1 VTPPAILDDVNVET
15 PARTRPKVGFVSLGC
30 PKNLVDSEVMMGM
43 LHHNGAELTPR
54 AEDAEIIVINTCS
67 FIDSA
72 KQESVNTILEMVQ
85 HKQQNGGKAQR
96 IVVAGCLV
104 ERYRDE
110 IQKNIPEVDAVVGTG
125 ELEAI
130 LAAAGLTPSGHAQSN
145 SPFNILP
152 QGTPE
157 ATIHTHAIG
166 MAQTDGEVAY
176 LESASQQLIDRA
188 PSAVSQHSRPLAD
201 PERDREIAPQLRI
214 VQSLAETGTT
224 HGDEPLNH
232 TGDHIAHLPAGIDA
246 GNTSRPEGDL
256 RQQQGRFSRE
266 SWDGATAALPEYLY
280 NDATPRILTTPR
292 ASAYIKIAEG
302 CDHPCSFCIIPQLRG
317 KFRSRRMSSIIAEA
331 ENLIKQ
337 GVREIT
343 LIGQDT
349 TCYGEDLGF
358 TDGLATLLDALAV
371 LPGLRWLRFL
381 YTYPNKVTTRLLETM
396 AKHDTIAKYLDVPLQ
411 HASASVLKTMKRGG
425 NAQIFL
431 DLIAKARRIVPGIV
445 VRTSFIVGFPGETE
459 ADYKELEAFITAAKI
474 DWLGVFTYSDE
485 EGAAAFN
492 LADDTKVPSRTIQ
505 ARRRK
510 LMKLQQ
516 KISTKAKA
524 EWVGRE
530 IDLLVEGESE
540 ETELLWEG
548 RTSLHA
554 PEIDGKVFINDF
566 GPHETL
572 VPGTFYRAEITE
584 SHDYDVVAR
593 ILE

>member
-1 VTPPAILDDVNVET
+1 VTPPTQIEAT
-15 PARTRPKVGFVSLGC
+15 PLPEAQQSRPKIGFVSLGC
-30 PKNLVDSEVMMGM
+30 PKNLVDSEVMMGL
-43 LHHNGAELTPR
+43 LHHAGGQLTPN
-54 AEDAEIIVINTCS
+54 AEDAEILVVNTCS

-96 IVVAGCLV
+96 LIVAGCLV

-130 LAAAGLTPSGHAQSN
+130 LTAAGLTPKPQPVAN
-145 SPFNILP
+145 SPFSILP
-152 QGTPE
+152 QGTPQ

-166 MAQTDGEVAY
+166 KAQTDAEVA
-176 LESASQQLIDRA
+176 QLIDRA

-201 PERDREIAPQLRI
+201 PEHDREIAPQLRI

-224 HGDEPLNH
+224 HGDEPLSH
-232 TGDHIAHLPAGIDA
+232 TGDHIAHIANAG
-246 GNTSRPEGDL
+246 TKSRPEGDL
-256 RQQQGRFSRE
+256 REQQGRFSRTA
-266 SWDGATAALPEYLY
+266 WDGATAALPEYLY
-280 NDATPRILTTPR
+280 TDATPRILTTPR

-331 ENLIKQ
+331 ENLIAQ

-381 YTYPNKVTTRLLETM
+381 YTYPNKVTTNLLETM
-396 AKHDTIAKYLDVPLQ
+396 ARHDNIAKYLDVPLQ

-431 DLIAKARRIVPGIV
+431 DLIEKARRIVPGIV
-445 VRTSFIVGFPGETE
+445 IRTSFIVGFPGETE

-485 EGAAAFN
+485 EGAKAFD
-492 LADDTKVPSRTIQ
+492 LPDETKVPNRTIQ

-524 EWVGRE
+524 AWVGRE

-572 VPGTFYRAEITE
+572 VPGAFYRAEITE